1 MLATGYAV
9 VAGLA
14 YNYLPFTALP
24 LYVAIERID
33 KRVLEAAYDLY
44 ATRRQAFLRVILPLT
59 VPGIFA
65 AFLLTF
71 IPALGDYINQQIL
84 GGTSNTM
91 IGTVIQNAFLV
102 NLDYA
107 GGFGAVG
114 GADGDRAGRHLR
126 LRPPAGLADASRITY
141 ERGGDGARGRRDG
154 PGPAEGAAAPRRWT
168 RFILPAYSWLVIAYL
183 VFPIAVMVLYS
194 FNKVTTG
201 LPQVSFAWNGFTTQ
215 WYQQWKDIPQL
226 TSAFWLSIR
235 LAIVATLFATV
246 IGTLLALALVR
257 YRPPRFRGR
266 GLVEQIMF
274 LNIAAP
280 EIVLGASL
288 LGLFVTIN
296 VARGFVTLL
305 LAHVAFS
312 IAYVT
317 VTVRA
322 RMAGFDRTLEEAAAD
337 LGANA
342 WVTFRKITFPLIMP
356 GILAG
361 ALMAFALSI
370 DDFVTSNF
378 VSGSAVPFPVWVYG
392 ATRIGIPP
400 QVFVFGSAIFAVGI
414 LCALTSIV
422 VARKQT

>member
-1 MLATGYAV
+1 VSAVATAPASQD
-9 VAGLA
+9 VAPA
-14 YNYLPFTALP
+14 
-24 LYVAIERID
+24 
-33 KRVLEAAYDLY
+33 
-44 ATRRQAFLRVILPLT
+44 RRP
-59 VPGIFA
+59 
-65 AFLLTF
+65 
-71 IPALGDYINQQIL
+71 
-84 GGTSNTM
+84 
-91 IGTVIQNAFLV
+91 
-102 NLDYA
+102 
-107 GGFGAVG
+107 
-114 GADGDRAGRHLR
+114 
-126 LRPPAGLADASRITY
+126 
-141 ERGGDGARGRRDG
+141 RR
-154 PGPAEGAAAPRRWT
+154 RRWT
-168 RFILPAYSWLVIAYL
+168 RAILPAYSWLIIAYL

-201 LPQVSFAWNGFTTQ
+201 LPQVSFAWNGFTGQ
-215 WYQQWKDIPQL
+215 WYRQWSDIPQL

-235 LAIVATLFATV
+235 LAIASTLLATV
-246 IGTLLALALVR
+246 VGTLLALALVR
-257 YRPPRFRGR
+257 YRPPRFRGKTA
-266 GLVEQIMF
+266 VEQVMF

-288 LGLFVTIN
+288 LGLFVTISL
-296 VARGFVTLL
+296 ARGFVTLL

-312 IAYVT
+312 IAYVA

-322 RMAGFDRTLEEAAAD
+322 RMAGFDRALEEAAAD

-392 ATRIGIPP
+392 VTRIGIPP

-414 LCALTSIV
+414 LCAIASIV
-422 VARKQT
+422 IGWRKPA

>member
-1 MLATGYAV
+1 
-9 VAGLA
+9 
-14 YNYLPFTALP
+14 
-24 LYVAIERID
+24 
-33 KRVLEAAYDLY
+33 
-44 ATRRQAFLRVILPLT
+44 
-59 VPGIFA
+59 
-65 AFLLTF
+65 
-71 IPALGDYINQQIL
+71 
-84 GGTSNTM
+84 
-91 IGTVIQNAFLV
+91 
-102 NLDYA
+102 
-107 GGFGAVG
+107 
-114 GADGDRAGRHLR
+114 
-126 LRPPAGLADASRITY
+126 
-141 ERGGDGARGRRDG
+141 
-154 PGPAEGAAAPRRWT
+154 
-168 RFILPAYSWLVIAYL
+168 
-183 VFPIAVMVLYS
+183 
-194 FNKVTTG
+194 
-201 LPQVSFAWNGFTTQ
+201 
-215 WYQQWKDIPQL
+215 
-226 TSAFWLSIR
+226 
-235 LAIVATLFATV
+235 
-246 IGTLLALALVR
+246 
-257 YRPPRFRGR
+257 
-266 GLVEQIMF
+266 MF
-274 LNIAAP
+274 LNIAA

-288 LGLFVTIN
+288 LGLFVTVS

-322 RMAGFDRTLEEAAAD
+322 HRTLEEAAAD